1 MIRRLPRLLA
11 ALLLVAALPVLSSCY
26 VPDEFRAEIRI
37 ARNGDFS
44 LDYKGVL
51 TWAPLYKEI
60 VSGKVSGAEAQ
71 EKIELIRRDL
81 QRDDQFTSIRSMG
94 RGQFAVTYHRTGN
107 FVANPGMVTFVRRNS
122 RILSIDARPDGSVK
136 VFVETPNMDKARPL
150 AEAGLL
156 VRGSLRVISNMR
168 VVGTPNVTASY
179 KDPDDSWS
187 VYDWE
192 LDGTRP
198 AYPEI
203 DFRR

>member
-179 KDPDDSWS
+179 KDPDDNWS

>member
-1 MIRRLPRLLA
+1 M
-11 ALLLVAALPVLSSCY
+11 
-26 VPDEFRAEIRI
+26 
-37 ARNGDFS
+37 
-44 LDYKGVL
+44 L

-179 KDPDDSWS
+179 KDPDDNWS